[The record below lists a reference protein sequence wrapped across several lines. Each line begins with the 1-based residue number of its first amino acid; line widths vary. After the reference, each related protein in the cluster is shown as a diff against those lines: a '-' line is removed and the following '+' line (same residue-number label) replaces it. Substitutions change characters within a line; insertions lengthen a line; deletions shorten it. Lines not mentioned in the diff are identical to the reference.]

1 MKFLKA
7 LGISFIIVT
16 TSILASAFV
25 VVPGALLE
33 FYGHAVASYLWI
45 FISIIVLIAIVI
57 TLIDYYYDNY
67 I

>member
-1 MKFLKA
+1 MKFFKS
-7 LGISFIIVT
+7 LGVAFIIVT
-16 TSILASAFV
+16 TAILASAFV

-33 FYGHAVASYLWI
+33 FYGHTVASCLWI